1 LAQPFQL
8 FEINDWVTSKL
19 YRERDD
25 DDDQDGDDSG
35 DDDDDDNSDN
45 DMIKRLLVSSTSI
58 KLE

>member
-19 YRERDD
+19 YRERD